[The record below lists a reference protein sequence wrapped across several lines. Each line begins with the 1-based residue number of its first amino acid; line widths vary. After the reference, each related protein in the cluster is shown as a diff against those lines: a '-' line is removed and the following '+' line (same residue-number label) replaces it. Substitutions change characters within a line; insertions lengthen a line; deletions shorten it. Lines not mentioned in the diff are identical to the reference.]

1 MALYAQSNL
10 GYQRTLIQRNSYGSE
25 YFLAQVWTDGQNAA
39 RNPLS
44 SKKEM
49 EIASSGALPRTTT
62 IIALAGH

>member
-1 MALYAQSNL
+1 VFHK
-10 GYQRTLIQRNSYGSE
+10 YGSE
-25 YFLAQVWTDGQNAA
+25 YFLAQVWTAGQNVA

-44 SKKEM
+44 SKKAM